1 MNSVRSSRCAS
12 ALVALFLIISVAGC
26 DERGTETGSARAAPD
41 AVAAS
46 GDLGPRTS
54 PVPVDMSKGWCGGHG
69 VPESVCTRCNA
80 SLIPRFKEGGD
91 WCAEHGLP
99 ESQCELCNPGVA
111 ARWAA
116 LDPSRQAAKPDER
129 AAIAPAELG
138 PETSPVPVDMSK
150 GWCGG
155 HGVPESVCTRCDD
168 SLIQEFKEAGDWC
181 AEHGLP
187 ESQCTLCNPEVRD
200 TWAALRPRSGP
211 NAVSTVGDLKLE
223 RVPRLLTASSDP
235 LCQVDTLRVR
245 FLDASVVTKA
255 GIQTEPARRRRISAS
270 IDVPAEVEFDATRV
284 TRVSPRAAGV
294 VREVAARIGDTVK
307 SGELL
312 AVIDSSVLGE
322 AKSQYIERR
331 QNYLLAEADHER
343 VLTIFEGVQ
352 RMLQAVTT
360 AAALEEIR
368 RRLDGVPVGEAKA
381 RLLRAHAALQL
392 SRSEAAR
399 EAQLFDKKISSD
411 RDFQTAQSS
420 LAAAEADFLASREEI
435 AFNSQREKLAA
446 ESALTVTR
454 AALEAAERRLH
465 ILGLDDEQIATVGSE
480 PHTQLSRH
488 ELHSPAS
495 GRVVECRVSAGEA
508 VDTADVLFVV
518 ADNTTMWLLADVYER
533 DLLLL
538 REGIP
543 VLFTVDGLPGVSFE
557 GRVNWISSQVDDRT
571 RTVRV
576 RADLPNKDGLLRAN
590 MFGEARLVVHDD
602 ANVLSVPSEAVQT
615 DGCCQLVF
623 VREGEAVFAPR
634 KVTLGASA
642 SGYVEVLEGLEEGEL
657 VATTGSFLMK
667 TEILK
672 GNIGAGC
679 CEVDPGR

>member
-1 MNSVRSSRCAS
+1 MNTPCENRCRSGVAFAIVLMT
-12 ALVALFLIISVAGC
+12 ALGGC
-26 DERGTETGSARAAPD
+26 KEDTGQTDHSGGGTE
-41 AVAAS
+41 AVTTAAS
-46 GDLGPRTS
+46 DLGPGSS
-54 PVPVDMSKGWCGGHG
+54 PIAIDMS
-69 VPESVCTRCNA
+69 
-80 SLIPRFKEGGD
+80 L
-91 WCAEHGLP
+91 
-99 ESQCELCNPGVA
+99 
-111 ARWAA
+111 
-116 LDPSRQAAKPDER
+116 
-129 AAIAPAELG
+129 
-138 PETSPVPVDMSK
+138 

-155 HGVPESVCTRCDD
+155 HGVPESVCTRCDA
-168 SLIQEFKEAGDWC
+168 SLIPQFKAANDWCKGHDLPESQCVLCNPAVAERWAALNPSLNGSEEAGLDADETEWAIDNADLVRERWCAEHGVPESVCTRCNAALIPAFKARSDWC
-181 AEHGLP
+181 DEHGLP
-187 ESQCTLCNPEVRD
+187 ESQCTLCNPKVREK
-200 TWAALRPRSGP
+200 WAALRPRSGP
-211 NAVSTVGDLKLE
+211 NAESTVVDLKLE

-245 FLDASVVTKA
+245 FLDASVAKKA
-255 GIQTEPARRRRISAS
+255 GIRTEPVQSRRISAT

-284 TRVSPRAAGV
+284 TRVTPRAAGV
-294 VREVAARIGDTVK
+294 VREIAAQIGDTVTT
-307 SGELL
+307 GDRL

-322 AKSQYIERR
+322 AKSQYIERK
-331 QNYLLAEADHER
+331 QDYLLAQADHER
-343 VLTIFEGVQ
+343 VLTVFGGVQ

-360 AAALEEIR
+360 EAPLEEIR
-368 RRLDGVPVGEAKA
+368 RRLEGVPVGDAKA

-392 SRSEAAR
+392 AGADTAR
-399 EAQLFDKKISSD
+399 EAQMLHKKISSE

-446 ESALTVTR
+446 ERALTVTR
-454 AALEAAERRLH
+454 AALEATERRLH
-465 ILGLDDEQIATVGSE
+465 ILGLDNEQVSAIGSE
-480 PHTQLSRH
+480 SDTQLSRH

-508 VDTADVLFVV
+508 VDTAEVLFVV
-518 ADNTTMWLLADVYER
+518 ADNATMWLLAEVYAR
-533 DLLLL
+533 DLRLL
-538 REGIP
+538 REGAP

-557 GRVNWISSQVDDRT
+557 GRVNWISSQVDART

-576 RADLPNKDGLLRAN
+576 RADLPNDDGLLRAN

-615 DGCCQLVF
+615 DGCCQIVF
-623 VREGEAVFAPR
+623 VREDEAVFAPR

-642 SGYVEVLEGLEEGEL
+642 SGYVEVLKGLAEGEL